1 LKYAPQRLGNY
12 FQNHTA
18 KQYSVMD
25 NELCMNHS
33 KYDPWNSKST
43 HPLRKPISACV
54 YGMN

>member
-1 LKYAPQRLGNY
+1 MPHKDLVIIFKPTPQ
-12 FQNHTA
+12 

-43 HPLRKPISACV
+43 HPLRKPISVCV